1 MEAKEIDICICFYNT
16 PLNYFKKCLNSVI
29 NQTNKNFNLI
39 LLNDGSTDTN
49 IEEYLNNEILNK
61 NFGFDISYHKQE
73 NKQLFFSRI
82 EILKF
87 TVSEYIYYF
96 DSDDILK
103 PDAIDNM
110 IEAIYTNKFGC
121 KADIFSFGADMIRE
135 GKIKNNF
142 ISFRQFGLITNDKCD
157 YNILN
162 FFFDKYGGWNI
173 VMWNK
178 IYRASLLKEIYFEVY
193 DELNEKNS
201 FFEHEDCLHN
211 ILIFIHTNS
220 FLEIEKNIITH
231 RLDENRYVNNTD
243 VTINKNKELFY
254 KIIYLN
260 NLIKIIRNK
269 KIIKNKSN
277 DYKRI
282 LYKNLYICV
291 YHEITDINYF
301 IYKYSLED
309 YIKSIDINID
319 PSIKFDN
326 GKLIFENK
334 NIL

>member
-73 NKQLFFSRI
+73 NKQIFFSRI

-87 TVSEYIYYF
+87 TVSEYIYHF

-110 IEAIYTNKFGC
+110 IKAIYTNKFGC
-121 KADIFSFGADMIRE
+121 KADIFSFGADEIKD
-135 GKIKNNF
+135 GKIKNNLIPF
-142 ISFRQFGLITNDKCD
+142 QQFGLITNDKCD

-162 FFFDKYGGWNI
+162 FFFDKYGGYN
-173 VMWNK
+173 VVLWNK
-178 IYRASLLKEIYFEVY
+178 IYKASLLKKINFEVY
-193 DELNEKNS
+193 GDLNEKDS
-201 FFEHEDCLHN
+201 FYFNDDKLYN
-211 ILIFIHTNS
+211 IIIFMYANS
-220 FLEIEKNIITH
+220 FLEIEKNIITYTKDKIRH
-231 RLDENRYVNNTD
+231 IN
-243 VTINKNKELFY
+243 NKNITDKSKRLFY

-269 KIIKNKSN
+269 KIIKDKSN

-291 YHEITDINYF
+291 YREITDINYF
-301 IYKYSLED
+301 INKYCLKD
-309 YIKSIDINID
+309 YIKSINIDID

-326 GKLIFENK
+326 GKLIFEDK